1 MGRGIT
7 TRIHGPGESLGSE
20 LDIII
25 GISSILSYL
34 RGLSQV
40 PWYNVRE
47 SEGQASTEIS
57 MKSLV
62 PIKTV
67 TLIGTDIL
75 SANQC
80 KREGF

>member
-25 GISSILSYL
+25 GIISILSYL

-40 PWYNVRE
+40 PWYNV
-47 SEGQASTEIS
+47 SEKVKGRHQL
-57 MKSLV
+57 KSL
-62 PIKTV
+62 
-67 TLIGTDIL
+67 
-75 SANQC
+75 
-80 KREGF
+80 